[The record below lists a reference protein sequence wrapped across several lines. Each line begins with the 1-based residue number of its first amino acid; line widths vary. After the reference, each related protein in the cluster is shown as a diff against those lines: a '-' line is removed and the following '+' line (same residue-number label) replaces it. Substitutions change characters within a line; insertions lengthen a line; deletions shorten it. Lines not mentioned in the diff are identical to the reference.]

1 MKADWQGE
9 IILCRRGLS
18 FASSSLDMILY
29 TTLHKL
35 MGRKLFINVGLVV
48 FGMRTMSEL
57 LASLGKYLLVKKD
70 MTASV
75 TASPTIG
82 LNSL

>member
-1 MKADWQGE
+1 
-9 IILCRRGLS
+9 
-18 FASSSLDMILY
+18 MILY

-35 MGRKLFINVGLVV
+35 MGQKLFINVGLVV
-48 FGMRTMSEL
+48 FGMRTMSGL

-75 TASPTIG
+75 AASPTIG